1 MAITRTQI
9 AKQLLAKGGRIGLK
23 PGGPPCG
30 GATSMGS
37 GRDFSGPSKDSNTK
51 NDGGSNARENYI
63 ANYVSKGIVKGGG
76 SKIGTDAGGNPVYA
90 DARLT
95 KSQIN
100 RAKDFRELQK
110 FKRAFTTKTLFDKV
124 PSTLKILSRL
134 IPGNLKY
141 RQEFLANNPQL
152 LEYFN
157 SLTEEEQKSGKLMSA
172 LKGITNLDGKTY
184 EDFLAF
190 DKGAPGLK
198 YSGNV
203 GGLEKF
209 VKEDGTFGYTD
220 VGNRDGAD
228 NILLPQKIAQAP
240 SIIEEEPEYVN
251 PLSLLSPRIAGTRF
265 LGTEFEDEDED
276 KSFDLRL
283 ANGGST
289 NDISLQEAKDMAPK
303 GEFLAYIN
311 KKEAKMLKDA
321 GGSGIMTNA
330 GIPSFVEYGGQSGF
344 EGAKST
350 GSVQGDVDRGGG
362 DGPQGP
368 PTNIGGGGGN
378 VTTLKSKKNIPTTN
392 TDFMKFNTKQLVE
405 LGLVNPEDIEDENTQ
420 VAEAINF
427 NKLGIAKDPFTPKST
442 MTTGSVV
449 DNFMK
454 ENPNA
459 TKGDFVNA
467 LQSGSLGV
475 GGSQLFD
482 KNVDALFEGVNLGK
496 SMSPFDVTPTFQGT
510 TDGSFK
516 GNIDIEKGALE
527 QEAVDA
533 LPKGFFIGADGGRA
547 GLAGGGIASLD
558 DMDRE
563 GFLLG
568 GIAKGLK
575 KAVRGVKKLAKS
587 PIGKAALG
595 FAAFKYG
602 KGLGIMDKFNNL
614 SKLQQFGVGVGVPSI
629 LAGLMTPKKDEDK
642 FDIDSYYASSQLDP
656 SQSIRGMGSE
666 FDFYGGQRIA
676 SAEGGATEKKEPV
689 AKKVMPLIDMDG
701 KEKDYR
707 ETGGFVDMGRMEKA
721 DDVPARLSK
730 NEFVFTADA
739 VRNAGDGSV
748 DKGSEVMYN
757 MMKNLESGG
766 DVSEESQGLDGAR
779 KMFQTSQ
786 RLEEVL

>member
-1 MAITRTQI
+1 M
-9 AKQLLAKGGRIGLK
+9 LVEH
-23 PGGPPCG
+23 
-30 GATSMGS
+30 M
-37 GRDFSGPSKDSNTK
+37 
-51 NDGGSNARENYI
+51 
-63 ANYVSKGIVKGGG
+63 
-76 SKIGTDAGGNPVYA
+76 AGGNPVYA

-350 GSVQGDVDRGGG
+350 GSVQGDVTRG
-362 DGPQGP
+362 
-368 PTNIGGGGGN
+368 
-378 VTTLKSKKNIPTTN
+378 S
-392 TDFMKFNTKQLVE
+392 
-405 LGLVNPEDIEDENTQ
+405 
-420 VAEAINF
+420 
-427 NKLGIAKDPFTPKST
+427 
-442 MTTGSVV
+442 
-449 DNFMK
+449 
-454 ENPNA
+454 
-459 TKGDFVNA
+459 
-467 LQSGSLGV
+467 
-475 GGSQLFD
+475 
-482 KNVDALFEGVNLGK
+482 
-496 SMSPFDVTPTFQGT
+496 
-510 TDGSFK
+510 
-516 GNIDIEKGALE
+516 
-527 QEAVDA
+527 
-533 LPKGFFIGADGGRA
+533 
-547 GLAGGGIASLD
+547 
-558 DMDRE
+558 
-563 GFLLG
+563 
-568 GIAKGLK
+568 
-575 KAVRGVKKLAKS
+575 
-587 PIGKAALG
+587 
-595 FAAFKYG
+595 
-602 KGLGIMDKFNNL
+602 
-614 SKLQQFGVGVGVPSI
+614 
-629 LAGLMTPKKDEDK
+629 
-642 FDIDSYYASSQLDP
+642 
-656 SQSIRGMGSE
+656 
-666 FDFYGGQRIA
+666 
-676 SAEGGATEKKEPV
+676 
-689 AKKVMPLIDMDG
+689 
-701 KEKDYR
+701 
-707 ETGGFVDMGRMEKA
+707 
-721 DDVPARLSK
+721 
-730 NEFVFTADA
+730 
-739 VRNAGDGSV
+739 
-748 DKGSEVMYN
+748 
-757 MMKNLESGG
+757 
-766 DVSEESQGLDGAR
+766 
-779 KMFQTSQ
+779 
-786 RLEEVL
+786 